1 MYYLKR
7 NSVQLFFLVL
17 VLFFNNAQSN
27 DKLIKIS
34 NIKLDYEASNYWVSY
49 DQHIPLSPDT
59 LNAIS
64 KGIPL
69 YFKVSVN
76 IFENSYGFNKI
87 KLSNKM
93 YTKLKYK
100 SLLRTYVITDIH
112 GKKSYFENVDDALK
126 KISHV
131 DNLKIGQTSKMESGM
146 LEIEIKLDKKYLPK
160 ALQINANSASW
171 DLSSEVVKYNIG
183 IL

>member
-1 MYYLKR
+1 
-7 NSVQLFFLVL
+7 
-17 VLFFNNAQSN
+17 
-27 DKLIKIS
+27 
-34 NIKLDYEASNYWVSY
+34 
-49 DQHIPLSPDT
+49 
-59 LNAIS
+59 
-64 KGIPL
+64 
-69 YFKVSVN
+69 
-76 IFENSYGFNKI
+76 
-87 KLSNKM
+87 M

-100 SLLRTYVITDIH
+100 SLLRTYVITDIN

>member
-7 NSVQLFFLVL
+7 NSIQLFFLVL

-100 SLLRTYVITDIH
+100 SLLRTYVITDIN
-112 GKKSYFENVDDALK
+112 GKKS
-126 KISHV
+126 
-131 DNLKIGQTSKMESGM
+131 
-146 LEIEIKLDKKYLPK
+146 
-160 ALQINANSASW
+160 
-171 DLSSEVVKYNIG
+171 
-183 IL
+183 